1 MTVDRFLELLGPFA
15 SDPIVIAIALGLFT
29 FVLED
34 AATTIG
40 ALLAAMHVVP
50 ASYVLIALYSGI
62 VLGDFGL
69 YGLGWLAARNER
81 ARRFVSEERIGQAQ
95 QWLENHLF
103 STLIGVRF
111 APGIRLPTYTGA
123 GFLGV
128 SFFKF
133 ATIVLV
139 AAGIWTVF
147 LFSAVFFFGQMIIE
161 YAGTW
166 GWIAGLVIAISFFAF
181 PYIRDFFRRPRT
193 A

>member
-1 MTVDRFLELLGPFA
+1 MTVDRFLDLLGPFA

-40 ALLAAMHVVP
+40 ALLAAMHIVP
-50 ASYVLIALYSGI
+50 ASYVLIALYTGI

-69 YGLGWLAARNER
+69 YGLGWLAARNEK
-81 ARRFVSEERIGQAQ
+81 ARRFISEDRIGKAQ
-95 QWLENHLF
+95 KWLENHLF

-128 SFFKF
+128 SFVKF
-133 ATIVLV
+133 SLIVLI
-139 AAGIWTVF
+139 AAGLWTVF
-147 LFSAVFFFGQMIIE
+147 LFSAVYFFGQMIIDI
-161 YAGTW
+161 AGTW
-166 GWIAGLVIAISFFAF
+166 GWIAGMVIAICFFTF
-181 PYIRDFFRRPRT
+181 PYIRDYVRRPK
-193 A
+193 AA